1 MTSGDNERHEKSK
14 VRKKITKQ
22 VQNKYGPLQKLEVR
36 SGANG
41 VRFLC

>member
-1 MTSGDNERHEKSK
+1 MPCNDDEWHEKSK
-14 VRKKITKQ
+14 IRKKHKKQ
-22 VQNKYGPLQKLEVR
+22 EQNKYGPLQKLEVR